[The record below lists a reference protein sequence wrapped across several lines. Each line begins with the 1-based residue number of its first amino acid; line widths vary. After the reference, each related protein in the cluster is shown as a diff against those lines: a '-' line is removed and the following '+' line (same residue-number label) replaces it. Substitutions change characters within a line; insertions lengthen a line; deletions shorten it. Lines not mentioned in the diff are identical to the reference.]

1 MISELL
7 GALPDPSFLV
17 DTTGRIVGA
26 NRAAAALLGVPARA
40 LDGQSILSLVT
51 EPAAAAL
58 EFLAACSRTRSHV
71 PGALSWKL
79 ATGPPLDTRC
89 DGALVHPAADGK
101 PALVYFRCRP
111 KQDAVARFVALN
123 DQIRAL
129 SLEID
134 RRRALEAALRKS
146 EDRYRTLVDA
156 TSSVVWTAGASGV
169 LTEPQPSWEAYT
181 GQTADDARGWG
192 FLNAVHPED
201 RGRVA
206 DHWRECVA
214 SGRLFEFELRLWH
227 SASKAHRYCLAR
239 ATPVRDE
246 TGQIREWVG
255 AIADIEDR
263 RKLDE
268 QMRQTQKLES
278 LGVLAGGV
286 AHDFNNLLVG
296 ILGNASLAIETISSN
311 NPARNMLRDAISAAE
326 TAAHLTKQLLAYAGK
341 GRFVIEPVDLSELI
355 RQIQKLIQTSIPR
368 TVQLRLE
375 LQDRLPCVDA
385 DLGQL
390 QQLMMN
396 LIINGA
402 EAIGEDKP
410 GAVLVTTGVQQVDD
424 GYIQTA
430 LAPSQIEPGT
440 YVTVEV
446 HDTGVGMTDDV
457 IARIFDP
464 FFTTK
469 FTGRGLG
476 LAAVLGIVRGHKG
489 AIKVYSTPGQGTT
502 FKVLFPASGHVSAVA
517 PPPEAATAH
526 TTGTILVVDDEPVVR
541 RTAKS
546 MLERF
551 GYSVVMAENGK
562 EGVELFRVLAD
573 KIAVVLLDMTMPIM
587 SGEETFRELR
597 ALRPS
602 VRVILSSGYNEVEAV
617 RRFTGK
623 GLAGFLQKPYS
634 ASALAEKVRSVIEES
649 DRHAAHGE

>member
-1 MISELL
+1 MNSGLL

-17 DTTGRIVGA
+17 DTTGRILGA
-26 NRAAAALLGVPARA
+26 NRAASDLLGVPARA
-40 LDGQSILSLVT
+40 LEGQSILSLIAG
-51 EPAAAAL
+51 PAAAAL
-58 EFLAACSRTRSHV
+58 DFLASCSRTRSQL
-71 PGALSWKL
+71 PGALAWKL
-79 ATGPPLDTRC
+79 ASGPPLETRC
-89 DGALVHPAADGK
+89 DGALVHPAEAGK
-101 PALVYFRCRP
+101 PAIVYFRCRP

-134 RRRALEAALRKS
+134 RRRELEGALRKS

-156 TSSVVWTAGASGV
+156 TSSVVWTADASGV

-181 GQTADDARGWG
+181 GQTTDDARGWG
-192 FLNAVHPED
+192 FLNAVHPDD
-201 RGRVA
+201 RGRVG

-227 SASKAHRYCLAR
+227 SASKAHHYCLAR
-239 ATPVRDE
+239 ATPVRGE

-355 RQIQKLIQTSIPR
+355 RQIQKLIQTSIPK

-375 LQDRLPCVDA
+375 LQDRLPCVEA

-410 GAVLVTTGVQQVDD
+410 GAVLVTTGVQHVDD

-430 LAPSQIEPGT
+430 LAPSQIQPGT
-440 YVTVEV
+440 YVTIEV

-476 LAAVLGIVRGHKG
+476 LAAVLGIVRGHNG

-502 FKVLFPASGHVSAVA
+502 FKVLFPASGNVSSVTPA
-517 PPPEAATAH
+517 PEAATAH
-526 TTGTILVVDDEPVVR
+526 TAATILVVDDEPVVR

-573 KIAVVLLDMTMPIM
+573 KIAVVLLDMTMPVM

-597 ALRPS
+597 ALRPT

-634 ASALAEKVRSVIEES
+634 ASALAEKVRSVIEVS
-649 DRHAAHGE
+649 GRHAAQAD